1 MEDYANLMNALQE
14 SSMVSNI
21 NMNNLDELKQMKQEK
36 IQGVEGSLE
45 PIGGM
50 LGIEGLKTAGTAIAK
65 SVAKSALTKIA
76 GVTDE
81 QASAIVGGDLGAIK
95 NAAINFVAKKA
106 GIELPENASLTDI
119 GNAVKSFAVK
129 QIGQKAG
136 LELTGNETPEE
147 LLNVAKTQAIK
158 MVGQKA
164 GVELT
169 GSESAEDAVNI
180 LKTTALKQVA
190 QKAGVELTGN
200 ESPEEI
206 VGILSKAAP
215 EALARAGITLPA
227 STAGASSESAIVD
240 ASTAIRSTVTTQIN
254 SVTGLALDGTEQT
267 AEDFANAVGKLAL
280 KTLSEKVGVAL
291 PENLELSSEGIINAV
306 KGLVASK
313 ISSITG
319 LKINPAG
326 DVDQIGSDLLEQ
338 GQQIVA
344 KAAGNVA
351 AKALAAA
358 PKVGTP
364 APAPAPEAPAP
375 AVEAPA
381 PAPAPTPVA
390 ADPEV
395 IADPIGAGVVR
406 MAGTS
411 VEEFQPVLAANR
423 LAPISQGLQDSEDFQ
438 AQAAKLLSTPSE
450 SEAIAPATS
459 ETVAPATE
467 GIAPTTE
474 AFEMTTMN
482 TGEGVAAATGTATGE
497 GLAASGEGLAATAG
511 EGLAATAGVTIGETV
526 GEVAGLGIMD
536 ALGPIGILATIGT
549 FLYSVGNLFTH
560 HDAPPPLAVLNPS
573 VQFGT

>member
-364 APAPAPEAPAP
+364 AAEAPAP

-423 LAPISQGLQDSEDFQ
+423 LVPISQGLQDSEDFQ

-511 EGLAATAGVTIGETV
+511 VTIGETV